1 MDSGKLSKEGIGFI
15 FCNCLSKIID
25 LFVSTFLVSYL
36 LGITNGNIL
45 QVSLY
50 YAFLY
55 LGMTVFYVICSYFLH
70 KINKL
75 VFYRISILLRCVFLV
90 LIALLKENV
99 IDYIIPIAI
108 FYSIEQ
114 SLYWSSYNA
123 MMTEAISSKNIQK
136 FYGVYNIYGYITS
149 IIAPIALGSVIDA
162 GSFIK
167 TAIYAFIVCL
177 LLFFS
182 TFLLVSRKEEG
193 NDLRIREFLEGMKE
207 NGKNFK
213 TCYLMCFFN
222 GLRNSAGVITT
233 ILIVLTF
240 NSNLSLGSLSSIMS
254 IIAIIVTFI
263 FMKKYNQKRSKVI
276 YLCYVL
282 FLSGILGV
290 IFDINKTTIVL
301 FNALHTISM
310 IVPDNLYSQRR
321 MGLVRVTG
329 KHKFA
334 LEHNVLCEISLNIG
348 RVISYGI
355 LIIASFAHS
364 IEVYKILMGLHIF
377 TTFSFCIG
385 IYLLEKRYS
394 NILSKNDT
402 LKHLKE
408 VESDCPNYY
417 VYKDKLT
424 KEII

>member
-1 MDSGKLSKEGIGFI
+1 M
-15 FCNCLSKIID
+15 
-25 LFVSTFLVSYL
+25 
-36 LGITNGNIL
+36 
-45 QVSLY
+45 
-50 YAFLY
+50 
-55 LGMTVFYVICSYFLH
+55 
-70 KINKL
+70 
-75 VFYRISILLRCVFLV
+75 SILLRCVFLV

-108 FYSIEQ
+108 FYSVEQ

-193 NDLRIREFLEGMKE
+193 DDLRIKEFLECMKE
-207 NGKNFK
+207 NRKNFK
-213 TCYLMCFFN
+213 MCYLMCFFN
-222 GLRNSAGVITT
+222 GLRNSVGVIIT

-254 IIAIIVTFI
+254 IIAIVVTFI
-263 FMKKYNQKRSKVI
+263 FMKKYTQKKSKII
-276 YLCYVL
+276 YLCFVL
-282 FLSGILGV
+282 FLTGILGV

-301 FNALHTISM
+301 FNALHTIST

-321 MGLVRVTG
+321 MGFVRVTG
-329 KHKFA
+329 NHKFA
-334 LEHNVLCEISLNIG
+334 LEHNVLCEVSLNIG
-348 RVISYGI
+348 RVISYI
-355 LIIASFAHS
+355 TLIIASFAHS
-364 IEVYKILMGLHIF
+364 SDVYKVLLGMHIF
-377 TTFSFCIG
+377 TTLAFCIS
-385 IYLLEKRYS
+385 IYILEKRYS
-394 NILSKNDT
+394 GVVSKNDT
-402 LKHLKE
+402 LKHLRE
-408 VESDCPNYY
+408 VEADCPNYY
-417 VYKDKLT
+417 VYKDKLSR
-424 KEII
+424 EII